1 MLFSSQIFIISKV
14 FCFFK
19 VFSYIIWSFAIS
31 YTIAPFPEIKYLL
44 LFISFAIV
52 FIESIGL
59 PDAIITSIPFSCALS
74 IASFVFCVTTP
85 YWFSIVP
92 SKSIATNLFIFLFS
106 FLAHVRSLFFRAKLH
121 TRDRFFSVQNCTREI
136 AFFPCIHPKS
146 LFFRAIYRKK
156 QDRMRKKKQKFPVYF
171 SFKLY
176 IISLEKAIVFSKQ

>member
-92 SKSIATNLFIFLFS
+92 SKSIATNLFIFLF
-106 FLAHVRSLFFRAKLH
+106 FLSCTRDTREIAFFPCKTAHVRSLFFRAKLH
-121 TRDRFFSVQNCTREI
+121 TWDRFFSVHTPEI
-136 AFFPCIHPKS
+136 AFFPCNLQKKS
-146 LFFRAIYRKK
+146 RIECVKKSKNFLFIFL
-156 QDRMRKKKQKFPVYF
+156 
-171 SFKLY
+171 SNCT
-176 IISLEKAIVFSKQ
+176 S